1 MCVLNAFVNKPELPP
16 AQCGQSSAHESYADK
31 QAVGYPFERWVTIW
45 GSTKLNPRQLKV
57 KQIAAFHPRN

>member
-31 QAVGYPFERWVTIW
+31 QAVGYPFER
-45 GSTKLNPRQLKV
+45 
-57 KQIAAFHPRN
+57 